1 MVFPT
6 SWGGGIRDWAQAGVC
21 KLEILQIRGLTK
33 FFGGLAAVN
42 EFDLNVNGG
51 EILGLIGPNGAGKTT
66 VLNMIAGTLM
76 PRAGRITLEG
86 EDITRRP
93 AYKRTR
99 RGIAR
104 VFQRNALFQDMTV
117 LENVLAGSHLHAT
130 HGLFEI
136 FYKRA
141 LILRQAKVLQ
151 DRAMDILRFVGLDK
165 ETGQNAVSLPHGGQR
180 LLCLVV
186 ALAADPRLLLLDE
199 PFTGM
204 NVEEVTN
211 IISLVKAL
219 RDERGITTIVVE
231 HNMRAVLDL
240 CDRAVVLNYG
250 NKMIEGTPRDVIEDP
265 AVIEAYLGVD
275 DAL

>member
-1 MVFPT
+1 
-6 SWGGGIRDWAQAGVC
+6 
-21 KLEILQIRGLTK
+21 LEILQIRGLTM
-33 FFGGLAAVN
+33 FFGGLAAVSGL
-42 EFDLNVNGG
+42 DLSVGKG

-66 VLNMIAGTLM
+66 VLNMIAGTLR
-76 PRAGRITLEG
+76 PRAGRIALEG
-86 EDITRRP
+86 EDITRWP
-93 AYKRTR
+93 AYRRTR
-99 RGIAR
+99 KGIAR
-104 VFQRNALFQDMTV
+104 VFQRNALFHDMTV
-117 LENVLAGSHLHAT
+117 LENVLAGSHLHGT

-141 LILRQAKVLQ
+141 SILRQATLLQ

-165 ETGQNAVSLPHGGQR
+165 RIGQVALSLPHGGQR
-180 LLCLVV
+180 LLCLAV

-204 NVEEVTN
+204 NVEEVRN
-211 IISLVKAL
+211 IISLVKVL

-250 NKMIEGTPRDVIEDP
+250 NKMIEGRPRDVIEDA

>member
-1 MVFPT
+1 M
-6 SWGGGIRDWAQAGVC
+6 
-21 KLEILQIRGLTK
+21 EILQIRGLTK
-33 FFGGLAAVN
+33 SFGGLVAVN

-76 PRAGRITLEG
+76 PRAGRITLED
-86 EDITRRP
+86 EDITTWP
-93 AYKRTR
+93 AYRRTR

-104 VFQRNALFQDMTV
+104 VFQRNALFQNMTV
-117 LENVLAGSHLHAT
+117 LENVLAGSHLRAT
-130 HGLFEI
+130 HGLVEI

-141 LILRQAKVLQ
+141 PILRQAKVLE
-151 DRAMDILRFVGLDK
+151 DRAMDTLRFVGLDR
-165 ETGQNAVSLPHGGQR
+165 ETVQVAVSLPHGGQR
-180 LLCLVV
+180 LLCLAV

-204 NVEEVTN
+204 NLEEVTN

-231 HNMRAVLDL
+231 HNMGAVLDL

-250 NKMIEGTPRDVIEDP
+250 NKMTEGTPRDVIEDP

>member
-1 MVFPT
+1 MVFRT
-6 SWGGGIRDWAQAGVC
+6 LWGGGIRDRALAAVR
-21 KLEILQIRGLTK
+21 KLEILQIRGLTM
-33 FFGGLAAVN
+33 FFGGLAAVS
-42 EFDLNVNGG
+42 EFDLNVSGG

-66 VLNMIAGTLM
+66 VLNMIAGTLI
-76 PRAGRITLEG
+76 PRAGRIALEG
-86 EDITRRP
+86 KDITRWP
-93 AYKRTR
+93 AYKRVR
-99 RGIAR
+99 KGIAR

-136 FYKRA
+136 FYKRSS
-141 LILRQAKVLQ
+141 ILRQVKVLR

-180 LLCLVV
+180 LLCLAV

-231 HNMRAVLDL
+231 HNMTAVLDL

-250 NKMIEGTPRDVIEDP
+250 KKMTEGTPREVVEEP